1 MVKRPGI
8 FRTLSVEQ
16 FSFAHPEADKIQPD
30 VMSFTAVIGAHA
42 RGSCVEGARELFL
55 AKHFEQAEVDNHDDY
70 PIIYWVLTIPGGAGF
85 LSINSIKG
93 EDENP
98 CPTGS

>member
-1 MVKRPGI
+1 
-8 FRTLSVEQ
+8 
-16 FSFAHPEADKIQPD
+16 
-30 VMSFTAVIGAHA
+30 MSFTAVIGAHA

-85 LSINSIKG
+85 
-93 EDENP
+93 
-98 CPTGS
+98 CPSTVLRVKMKIHVLLVVDASDGLLGVPSWKKEK